1 MLYPLR
7 SIGKR
12 VSDAF
17 SRARFPILCAA
28 WSVFLMLSL
37 AMPVDAQQVHKT
49 DSDAVMEQDRPL
61 ADSRSFMELFTKL
74 ENQCSTAIEEK
85 DRAGLEAILAPEFT
99 VRNAQTPQV
108 LTARGAWIS
117 DVLTQPETKS
127 FNRSAMAIRAFMGVA
142 IVSFAQ
148 NDRQRISGRDR
159 NIRSFIV
166 DIWKVDH
173 NQWLIAERFLFPV
186 GGVPTGYRAD
196 SPLR

>member
-1 MLYPLR
+1 MLYQLR
-7 SIGKR
+7 SIGRR
-12 VSDAF
+12 VSDVF
-17 SRARFPILCAA
+17 SRARFPILCVT
-28 WSVFLMLSL
+28 WSAFFMLRL
-37 AMPVDAQQVHKT
+37 AVPVDAQQVHKT
-49 DSDAVMEQDRPL
+49 L

-85 DRAGLEAILAPEFT
+85 DRPGLEVLLAPEFT
-99 VRNAQTPQV
+99 VRNAETPQV
-108 LTARGAWIS
+108 LTARGAWIN
-117 DVLTQPETKS
+117 DVLAQPETKS
-127 FNRSAMAIRAFMGVA
+127 FNRDSMAIRAFMGVA

-148 NDRQRISGRDR
+148 NERQRISGRDR

-186 GGVPTGYRAD
+186 GCVPAGYRAD